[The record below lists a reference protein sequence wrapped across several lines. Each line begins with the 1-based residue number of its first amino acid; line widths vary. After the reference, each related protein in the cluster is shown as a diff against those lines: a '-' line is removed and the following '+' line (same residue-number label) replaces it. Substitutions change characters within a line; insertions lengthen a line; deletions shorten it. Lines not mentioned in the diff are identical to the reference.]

1 MPPAS
6 SSDVAAASGSFCVP
20 GAGVQDAIAK
30 PPSNGCAR
38 TGKIESTSAGPFA
51 AFASILRA
59 CARDHQ
65 SGGIAWWP
73 PATLGFAL
81 MLALSDTALAYI
93 ADRRHGIAAE
103 RARTVT

>member
-1 MPPAS
+1 VRAR
-6 SSDVAAASGSFCVP
+6 AARACWLPLRQGLRRRRQDRERESGKDDERFHHLS
-20 GAGVQDAIAK
+20 
-30 PPSNGCAR
+30 
-38 TGKIESTSAGPFA
+38 PFA